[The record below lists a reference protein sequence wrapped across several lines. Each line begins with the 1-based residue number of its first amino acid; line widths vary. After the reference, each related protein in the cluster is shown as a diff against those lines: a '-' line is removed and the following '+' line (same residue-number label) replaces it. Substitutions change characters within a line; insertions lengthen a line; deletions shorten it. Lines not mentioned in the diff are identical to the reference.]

1 MLAAMSA
8 LLSRATARLARQA
21 VPELIRAGRDPR
33 TREAMLTAVG
43 RRLLRG
49 AAAREGEPARHPLAP
64 AAVRIERSRQRQ
76 GRAAGDHVAV
86 TLWFGQGPDL
96 APPLWARPAA
106 RRALRLGAGVAG
118 AATLGRTSPPAR
130 PTGARGGGAHVST
143 LPWKRTSP
151 PSRQPSP
158 GTRSAVRM
166 RPASRA
172 NREAVLAVA
181 ASRTAAS
188 SRSCPRHS
196 ARGT

>member
-118 AATLGRTSPPAR
+118 AAALAAAGTAAARLGSARSPRLLAPPAGSR
-130 PTGARGGGAHVST
+130 SLPPPLSVTQPGQEDQPTLPPGGG
-143 LPWKRTSP
+143 LE
-151 PSRQPSP
+151 QPEPDSV
-158 GTRSAVRM
+158 GDQD
-166 RPASRA
+166 
-172 NREAVLAVA
+172 L
-181 ASRTAAS
+181 
-188 SRSCPRHS
+188 
-196 ARGT
+196 G